1 MRLRLDLGGISIGTE
16 LRGLSRDVEGISS
29 LYV

>member
-16 LRGLSRDVEGISS
+16 LGGLSRDVEDTLS
-29 LYV
+29 LD